1 MYILTEKQMDELI
14 TSVKEDSDY
23 NITQYKKRSRTKN
36 EVNKNKQCRAKRAD
50 GKQCSRQRKDGEDFC
65 GTHIKG
71 CPHGTYKKKESSTEE
86 LKLSIIEYKGIPYY
100 VDLSTGNVYASEEIM
115 RKDRV
120 SVVVGK
126 YDGVKVEI
134 KNEVR

>member
-71 CPHGTYKKKESSTEE
+71 CPHGTYKKK
-86 LKLSIIEYKGIPYY
+86 
-100 VDLSTGNVYASEEIM
+100 
-115 RKDRV
+115 
-120 SVVVGK
+120 
-126 YDGVKVEI
+126 
-134 KNEVR
+134 

>member
-1 MYILTEKQMDELI
+1 MYVLTEKQMEELI
-14 TSVKEDSDY
+14 ISVKEGSDY

-36 EVNKNKQCRAKRAD
+36 EVNKKKQCRAKRAD
-50 GKQCSRQRKDGEDFC
+50 GKQCSRQRKEGQDFC

-100 VDLSTGNVYASEEIM
+100 VDLSTGKVYASEEIM
-115 RKDRV
+115 RKDKEL
-120 SVVVGK
+120 VVVGK
-126 YDGVKVEI
+126 YDGVNVEI

>member
-1 MYILTEKQMDELI
+1 MYVLTEKQMDELI
-14 TSVKEDSDY
+14 TSVKEGSDY

-71 CPHGTYKKKESSTEE
+71 CPHGTYKKKKSSTEE

-115 RKDRV
+115 SKDKEL
-120 SVVVGK
+120 VVVGK

-134 KNEVR
+134 IR